1 VLAFDGSQHPQFV
14 ALEAQISWTELVFL
28 NLHNSLMVATPFMA
42 CDGMFLISN
51 SFHGLDLKV
60 YVVDG
65 LDPFDNSRP
74 LQV

>member
-1 VLAFDGSQHPQFV
+1 LDFDGSQHPQFI
-14 ALEAQISWTELVFL
+14 ALEAQISLREFVFL
-28 NLHNSLMVATPFMA
+28 NLHDSLLVATLFMA
-42 CDGMFLISN
+42 FDGMFLLSN
-51 SFHGLDLKV
+51 SFHGLDLKI